1 MKKLHQLR
9 RKLLNSKLVKL
20 TLRKGV
26 ATLSVWIG
34 LFVTGAHATPTVPAA
49 LVEKAPCTL
58 APKSEWFDTDEFQLL
73 ARHRGYKIVVF
84 KVTYGACYEIYGYN
98 KAGDLVEAYFN
109 PVTTR
114 LMRSNVV
121 KIPR

>member
-1 MKKLHQLR
+1 MKNLYKLR
-9 RKLLNSKLVKL
+9 RGLSTSRQCQL
-20 TLRKGV
+20 TLRNRV
-26 ATLSVWIG
+26 ANLMVCIG
-34 LFVTGAHATPTVPAA
+34 LFASCAHATPTVPAA
-49 LVEKAPCTL
+49 LSEKSACTL
-58 APKSEWFDTDEFQLL
+58 APKSEWFDTEEFQLL

-98 KAGDLVEAYFN
+98 QSGDLVEAYFN